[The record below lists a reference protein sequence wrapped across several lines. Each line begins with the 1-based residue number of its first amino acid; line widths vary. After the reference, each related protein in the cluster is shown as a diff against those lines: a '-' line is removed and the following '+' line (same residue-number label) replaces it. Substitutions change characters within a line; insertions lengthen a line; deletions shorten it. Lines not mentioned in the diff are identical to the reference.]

1 MLFELFDEMKKEK
14 DKLEKEH
21 EKRTVH
27 ETKED
32 ALSSEVAKYLMND
45 DKEGALEYLNARF
58 MDEIIDDCQH
68 QDLRS
73 FSLETVLTKRK
84 NKYAPFYMKI
94 GKTMPEN
101 LFSITAD
108 ELCKMVGVKN
118 LHLKD
123 NKDINAPIIPEQTK
137 KEKRKGCW
145 EAILWL
151 LALVVLLF
159 VLLELGAFDYLL
171 E

>member
-1 MLFELFDEMKKEK
+1 
-14 DKLEKEH
+14 
-21 EKRTVH
+21 
-27 ETKED
+27 
-32 ALSSEVAKYLMND
+32 
-45 DKEGALEYLNARF
+45 
-58 MDEIIDDCQH
+58 
-68 QDLRS
+68 
-73 FSLETVLTKRK
+73 
-84 NKYAPFYMKI
+84 MKI